1 MIPAEALGEIREA
14 YERCQVRYPT
24 IRLEFELFLARIQE
38 IVGEATAGTDSTSV
52 ADCHDWRPVFCALH
66 HEDLFLASAC
76 VQGDRVAWECFAES
90 FLPLM
95 RRFATGVCRN
105 VEEREDLA
113 QEIMTALMAGVGAEQ
128 ATRLAGY
135 NGRGSLAGWL
145 RVTVAHAAI
154 DRLRRSKRQISLE
167 EMLERG
173 SEPTAAGNGALY
185 YREEEKM
192 DSRWGPVLAE
202 LLAQEIERL
211 APRDRLLLGLYYLD
225 GVPLKTIGRQF
236 GVHEATASRW
246 LDTLRRNIRKQVE
259 KQLRKKYRMSS
270 RDLRS
275 VWRWASEEGA
285 PSLEGLLVQSS
296 SEQ

>member
-1 MIPAEALGEIREA
+1 MVPAEALGEIREA
-14 YERCQVRYPT
+14 YERCQLRYPT
-24 IRLEFELFLARIQE
+24 IRLDFELFLARIQE
-38 IVGEATAGTDSTSV
+38 IVGEASTGSTAVT
-52 ADCHDWRPVFCALH
+52 DCHSWLLVFSGLH
-66 HEDLFLASAC
+66 HEDLFLALAC

-95 RRFATGVCRN
+95 RRFAAGACRN

-113 QEIMTALMAGVGAEQ
+113 QEIMTGLMAGAEAEQ
-128 ATRLAGY
+128 GTKLARY

-154 DRLRRSKRQISLE
+154 DRLRRLKRQVSLE

-173 SEPTAAGNGALY
+173 SEPAVGNSAPH
-185 YREEEKM
+185 YREEEKL
-192 DSRWGPVLAE
+192 DSRWGTVLAE

-211 APRDRLLLGLYYLD
+211 TSRDRLLLGLYYLD
-225 GVPLKTIGRQF
+225 GVPLKMIGRQF

-246 LDTLRRNIRKQVE
+246 LETLRRNIRKQVE

-296 SEQ
+296 EP

>member
-1 MIPAEALGEIREA
+1 MVPAEALGEIREA
-14 YERCQVRYPT
+14 YERCQLRYPT
-24 IRLEFELFLARIQE
+24 IRLDFELFLSRIQE
-38 IVGEATAGTDSTSV
+38 IVGEVTAATVSTAV
-52 ADCHDWRPVFCALH
+52 TDCHSWLLVFSGLH
-66 HEDLFLASAC
+66 HEDLFLALAC

-95 RRFATGVCRN
+95 RRSAGGACRS

-113 QEIMTALMAGVGAEQ
+113 QEIMTGLMAGAETEQ
-128 ATRLAGY
+128 ATKLAGY

-154 DRLRRSKRQISLE
+154 DRLRRAKRQISLE

-173 SEPTAAGNGALY
+173 REPTPVGNGAPHD
-185 YREEEKM
+185 REEEKL
-192 DSRWGPVLAE
+192 DSRWGTVLAE

-211 APRDRLLLGLYYLD
+211 APRDRLLLGLYYLH

-246 LDTLRRNIRKQVE
+246 LETLRRNIRKQVE

-296 SEQ
+296 EP

>member
-1 MIPAEALGEIREA
+1 
-14 YERCQVRYPT
+14 
-24 IRLEFELFLARIQE
+24 
-38 IVGEATAGTDSTSV
+38 
-52 ADCHDWRPVFCALH
+52 
-66 HEDLFLASAC
+66 
-76 VQGDRVAWECFAES
+76 
-90 FLPLM
+90 M
-95 RRFATGVCRN
+95 RRFAGGACRN

-113 QEIMTALMAGVGAEQ
+113 QEIMTALMPGAEAEQ
-128 ATRLAGY
+128 ATKLASY

-167 EMLERG
+167 EMLEQG
-173 SEPTAAGNGALY
+173 KEPMAPGNGAPHY
-185 YREEEKM
+185 PEDEKM
-192 DSRWGPVLAE
+192 DSRWGAVLAE
-202 LLAQEIERL
+202 LLAQEIGRL
-211 APRDRLLLGLYYLD
+211 ASRDRLLLGLYYLH

-246 LDTLRRNIRKQVE
+246 LETLRRNIRKRVE
-259 KQLRKKYRMSS
+259 KELRKKYRMSS

-285 PSLEGLLVQSS
+285 PSLERLLVQSS